1 MIETGMSAKAMIIK
15 LLIIAFNRVVLGR
28 SEYIVVV
35 SSIIKEDINF
45 NRIVAAL
52 DEAVDDP
59 GIGIDGVK
67 REMNGAL
74 E

>member
-1 MIETGMSAKAMIIK
+1 MIIK
-15 LLIIAFNRVVLGR
+15 SLIIAFNRVVLGR

-35 SSIIKEDINF
+35 SSIIKEDINID
-45 NRIVAAL
+45 RIVAAL